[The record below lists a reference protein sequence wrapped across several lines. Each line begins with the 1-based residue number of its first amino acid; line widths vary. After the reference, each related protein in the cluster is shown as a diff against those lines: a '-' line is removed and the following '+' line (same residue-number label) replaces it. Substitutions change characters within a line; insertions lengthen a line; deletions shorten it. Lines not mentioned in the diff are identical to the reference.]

1 MKKQVPVGELQFGV
15 YIHAL
20 DRPWTETPFV
30 FQGFVLNNDEQ
41 MKALKQ
47 YCKSVFIDL
56 EKGTDIADKPPESG
70 PVLPSVLETIKVK
83 TVYEERAE
91 VTRELPVAREAHNK
105 TLQVMHDV
113 ASAINSRTALDAPR
127 IQAAVENMT
136 ESVVRNPGAMLLLE
150 RMKKKDPKT
159 LDRALG
165 VSIYMITFGRFLSL
179 PREQLDLLGMLGL
192 LQDIGKLRLPGQLL
206 LKANPLTKAER
217 MVCSDHVRH
226 SVAILRE
233 TPGLP
238 PGLPELA
245 ALHHERIDG
254 SGYPKGLKG
263 PQIGLIGCIAGLID
277 SYDAMTE
284 TKPYRDPIPPAQAL
298 QLLYAERGT
307 KYDGPLVE
315 QFIQCIGTYP
325 VGAVVELHSGE
336 IGIVIARNPK
346 MKMFPRVMVILN
358 IHKDPIK
365 PPKIVEAAGIKKT
378 LPKGSIDI
386 DPSEYFL

>member
-30 FQGFVLNNDEQ
+30 FQGFVLNTDEQ

-56 EKGTDIADKPPESG
+56 EKGTDIADKPSESG

-83 TVYEERAE
+83 AVYEERAE
-91 VTRELPVAREAHNK
+91 VTRELPVAREAHAK
-105 TLQVMHDV
+105 TLHVMQDV
-113 ASAINSRTALDAPR
+113 ATAINSRTALDAPR
-127 IQAAVENMT
+127 IQAAVQNMT
-136 ESVVRNPGAMLLLE
+136 ESVVRNPDAMLLLE
-150 RMKKKDPKT
+150 CMKKKDPKT

-217 MVCSDHVRH
+217 LVCCDHVRH

-233 TPGLP
+233 TPGLRKKP
-238 PGLPELA
+238 STSELLDWIKLLLNEDISPETLR
-245 ALHHERIDG
+245 E
-254 SGYPKGLKG
+254 K
-263 PQIGLIGCIAGLID
+263 
-277 SYDAMTE
+277 DAR
-284 TKPYRDPIPPAQAL
+284 KLIPPLAGAL
-298 QLLYAERGT
+298 IKNEQDVHRGER
-307 KYDGPLVE
+307 L
-315 QFIQCIGTYP
+315 
-325 VGAVVELHSGE
+325 AVMTRRH
-336 IGIVIARNPK
+336 
-346 MKMFPRVMVILN
+346 PR
-358 IHKDPIK
+358 
-365 PPKIVEAAGIKKT
+365 E
-378 LPKGSIDI
+378 
-386 DPSEYFL
+386 